1 MEAGTC
7 SHSSYSFRVVRYT
20 SARYVYNSCHEKVN
34 WAAELL
40 VEGSADAA
48 FIGWALVLDTSWG
61 NNAAAALGAAPR
73 FLEHY
78 EYAV

>member
-1 MEAGTC
+1 MLDM
-7 SHSSYSFRVVRYT
+7 YT
-20 SARYVYNSCHEKVN
+20 I
-34 WAAELL
+34 AAMSKSTGLPNCWS
-40 VEGSADAA
+40 EGSADAA